1 MFIRVA
7 KRLKRETNKGEI
19 HNSNRKARGQNS
31 IETSYKGGQPRIKIS
46 WPHKNYYF
54 FDSLKKKKTKWCLS
68 LALIKFRYEER
79 GKLHPEP
86 NWSRSRQSSFSTVKI
101 NQLINLF
108 TESQFKNLSKTDLQ
122 FGVSCK
128 SKAVM
133 KQSRNVSH
141 VQTSKGLVRVR
152 DGAD

>member
-54 FDSLKKKKTKWCLS
+54 FDS
-68 LALIKFRYEER
+68 
-79 GKLHPEP
+79 
-86 NWSRSRQSSFSTVKI
+86 
-101 NQLINLF
+101 
-108 TESQFKNLSKTDLQ
+108 
-122 FGVSCK
+122 
-128 SKAVM
+128 
-133 KQSRNVSH
+133 
-141 VQTSKGLVRVR
+141 
-152 DGAD
+152 

>member
-54 FDSLKKKKTKWCLS
+54 FDFKKKKKKRSDAYHWHLLNS
-68 LALIKFRYEER
+68 VIKNVE
-79 GKLHPEP
+79 
-86 NWSRSRQSSFSTVKI
+86 SCTQSPT
-101 NQLINLF
+101 
-108 TESQFKNLSKTDLQ
+108 
-122 FGVSCK
+122 
-128 SKAVM
+128 
-133 KQSRNVSH
+133 
-141 VQTSKGLVRVR
+141 GLVAVNLLSQL
-152 DGAD
+152 